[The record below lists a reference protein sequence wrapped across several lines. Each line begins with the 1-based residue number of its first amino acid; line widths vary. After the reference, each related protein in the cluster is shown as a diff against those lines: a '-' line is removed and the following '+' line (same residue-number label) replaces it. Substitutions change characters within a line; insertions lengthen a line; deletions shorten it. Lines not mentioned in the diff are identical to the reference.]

1 MWHIL
6 CMPRKQDMSCPQ
18 SCICFRDFQKAI
30 NMELIIQKAVELGV
44 CEIIPVASK
53 RAVVKLDKKKEEKKL
68 ARWQAIS
75 ESAAKQSKRMY
86 VPKIQGVKTFA
97 QAAEYAKTLDVV
109 LLPYELA
116 KGMEQTKEIVGNI
129 QKGQSVGNLYRPGGR
144 L

>member
-1 MWHIL
+1 M
-6 CMPRKQDMSCPQ
+6 
-18 SCICFRDFQKAI
+18 
-30 NMELIIQKAVELGV
+30 
-44 CEIIPVASK
+44 ASK

-129 QKGQSVGNLYRPGGR
+129 QKGQSVGIFIGPEGGFEEA
-144 L
+144 